1 MLDNYVTWEVLAS
14 FAGATT
20 ITAVLTQLL
29 KDSAYKYLKIPVRL
43 LSYLISLVV
52 ILLSLFFTTGLNAS
66 VVVLSVFNALIV
78 SLASNGGY
86 DLLKNT
92 VSSVKT
98 K

>member
-43 LSYLISLVV
+43 LSYLIALVV

-92 VSSVKT
+92 VSNVKT